1 MDFEK
6 NPLMNDTSRC
16 RREVK
21 RWLALVALT
30 LAALLTGMVSAV
42 TAPSPASREIANFLM
57 IASVTAIICSLFG
70 VKQSNDHCRSVQYG
84 LSVFEAM
91 KKDLEGTESELTS
104 ARYDVTDAQSDLYF
118 AKKNAEALQDEL
130 ASVKSELEETR
141 GRLYEAENELAQ
153 TQECLYRTENVL
165 EETRDWL
172 CETDDALVQT
182 RDQLNETKRQRD
194 GLQSERD
201 DLQSKLNT
209 ARIISVRRLIE
220 RNELQ
225 DQNDGL
231 RKELHE
237 AKMDLEWSRGLH
249 ANAKALIAGLKR
261 QITDLE
267 KARSERD
274 DLQGRNDD
282 LCKKLNASTEKVD
295 WLRREYFKVWRKTLR
310 QSYNAKRQAVNLE
323 SILKNL
329 DEATEIAD
337 LREKLKMVINGL
349 SAEDSRE

>member
-57 IASVTAIICSLFG
+57 IASVTAIICSLLG

-104 ARYDVTDAQSDLYF
+104 ARYDVADAQSDLYF

-182 RDQLNETKRQRD
+182 RDQLEETEDELASVKSELSEAKFKLRRTEEDAKLTERYCESLRRTYRKAMLELLEVKRQRD
-194 GLQSERD
+194 TARRIAKKLIAKRNNLRYELIKARIGFEFYQHEYADAEARVADAKKQIKDLERD
-201 DLQSKLNT
+201 VK
-209 ARIISVRRLIE
+209 I
-220 RNELQ
+220 
-225 DQNDGL
+225 
-231 RKELHE
+231 
-237 AKMDLEWSRGLH
+237 
-249 ANAKALIAGLKR
+249 
-261 QITDLE
+261 
-267 KARSERD
+267 RD
-274 DLQGRNDD
+274 KVIGSLLDD
-282 LCKKLNASTEKVD
+282 V
-295 WLRREYFKVWRKTLR
+295 
-310 QSYNAKRQAVNLE
+310 
-323 SILKNL
+323 
-329 DEATEIAD
+329 
-337 LREKLKMVINGL
+337 VIRTKG
-349 SAEDSRE
+349 

>member
-6 NPLMNDTSRC
+6 NPLMNDISRC

-42 TAPSPASREIANFLM
+42 TAPSPEAQEIANFLM
-57 IASVTAIICSLFG
+57 IASVTAIIFSLFG
-70 VKQSNDHCRSVQYG
+70 IKQSNDHCRSVQYG

-182 RDQLNETKRQRD
+182 RDQLEETEDELASVKSELSEAKFKLRRTEEDAKLTERYCESLRRTYRKAMLELLEVKRQRD
-194 GLQSERD
+194 
-201 DLQSKLNT
+201 T
-209 ARIISVRRLIE
+209 ARRI
-220 RNELQ
+220 
-225 DQNDGL
+225 
-231 RKELHE
+231 
-237 AKMDLEWSRGLH
+237 AK
-249 ANAKALIAGLKR
+249 KLIAGRNKLRYELTEAKIGFEWFLSLYYEAEER
-261 QITDLE
+261 IRFAKQQIERLEQQIERLETVNKLLAKFATD
-267 KARSERD
+267 D
-274 DLQGRNDD
+274 
-282 LCKKLNASTEKVD
+282 V
-295 WLRREYFKVWRKTLR
+295 
-310 QSYNAKRQAVNLE
+310 
-323 SILKNL
+323 
-329 DEATEIAD
+329 
-337 LREKLKMVINGL
+337 
-349 SAEDSRE
+349 